1 MGPAGGAGFSFNGVF
16 ITPGGSYSVTLPS
29 GASVIVSGASISQN
43 PSNPGSVLVSY
54 GGTTHVVFSV
64 SPAGGAAGPSGPSGP
79 GGAAGGI
86 GIDID
91 IYGGA
96 GGAGSPYGPGG
107 AMGPAGGLSGPAG
120 GAMGPAGGAGFSFNG
135 VFITPGGSYSVTLPS

>member
-54 GGTTHVVFSV
+54 GGSTHVVFSV
-64 SPAGGAAGPSGPSGP
+64 SPAGGAAGPSGP
-79 GGAAGGI
+79 GGAAGGM

-107 AMGPAGGLSGPAG
+107 AMGPV
-120 GAMGPAGGAGFSFNG
+120 GGAGFSFNG
-135 VFITPGGSYSVTLPS
+135 VFITPGGSYSVTLPSGAS